1 MAARPGITLD
11 RPPPAP
17 SYSHQ
22 PLAASDAL
30 LASALDLPSNPCIV
44 YARFTPTHATNNPQD
59 ALEAARRSI
68 LSRNAS
74 KSLLDSLLPSVH
86 ISSSDPFVCIFKL
99 TEATAADSTTGYL
112 RTLVFD
118 GLTVHQVSS
127 FAPPSSSSL
136 LPNPDVRNVTAHFY
150 QAVRLR
156 IIDDIVRASSKPQ
169 ASSIRRLVRRFKDG
183 FLMSQISSSSSDW
196 EYGAITRPLIF
207 CQLQVHFSYSPGG
220 SPSHLVVHPT
230 LVPTPFLDISRAL
243 PLPAGTPITLLP
255 FGTPAYF
262 LASYSGPTAGLIKQF
277 QTSLQGLG
285 AGDWESV
292 PKSSTDQTPPFIIG
306 WIKVENKQG
315 EDKGLTIIY
324 PSRLCLSYAPYSS
337 SRPPL
342 EHIPELPA
350 PLQPSPQAAPAIP
363 PGNFSPLDPV
373 RPASTPI
380 TSHPKRPPIFTT
392 PTTESLYS
400 FRALTLSKAKDLR
413 SIATEVGGYVD
424 AVARERERERERLKR
439 ERETGTNCSPKLI
452 RTAATTPAAVP
463 TPTTVDLSLSTT
475 SFSPPPLPGGPSQ
488 LQQAPPP
495 ASGPQLQPSLNI
507 QHFYPSPPQ
516 TAPSATNTSTEAK
529 TSPTIEA
536 SPSYPLPESTPTA
549 ADVPSE
555 SLNPPIPA
563 TVLPTPS
570 ASASSNSTAYDPY
583 PMDTTWSSQP
593 GDSYLAMD
601 MNMDFE
607 MDDMMDFGLNIG
619 SMSGGTNSSGLDSM
633 GMGMSISGLS
643 SGATSFGDRRN
654 VSLGS
659 VTGGNMEFED
669 AFTDDDFS
677 FFDRPQRAVPI
688 PPAPAHPPVPANV
701 APVMSHSRDASGSG
715 LLAASA
721 LPVNSPPNFGDVH
734 QSGGPG
740 PPAPFNASLHHAG
753 PSGTTHN
760 QQMWT
765 PGGFMDGF
773 TPRSLDH
780 PDSVP
785 PELLPSSPGQTPESH
800 SAPATPN
807 VHLEFG
813 GSAAGSSS
821 NSNHYGGKLFEPIPF
836 APYHRQADGKYFAGK
851 FSFSLP
857 TPPADGDET
866 VAGFVSLP
874 SSPNG
879 WRNQYNA
886 ATDPRIGVVKKLIGV
901 KRKTPFAHA
910 ARNAPRSCS
919 WLSQEEWEKPHS
931 SSKEDDAKSDVESEA
946 SSEDSEVEEEE
957 EAEDID
963 TPMLSRPATPPP
975 SYLPLGPSLLATQ
988 FSHMH
993 LLPLAQPVRPP
1004 GSALDDLSP
1013 IALVSATSTSSHH
1026 PNPHPITI
1034 NPPPSVPTPVSPAAT
1049 MGAASEKSRSFEA
1062 AAFAV
1067 AAEVVENPLWAETW
1081 HANAVGAKPAAAVWA
1096 TDVRAVSKLMG
1107 IALGCKNEEGCFTIE
1122 DLFGLHVSATD
1133 KTLRPLEA
1141 PMVSIGKSSV
1151 IGKGDA
1157 IMEVLPSALRFWE
1170 KLGLK
1175 PKGGRKDLSVFVL
1188 FEDDGDKTPLMQSWL
1203 SAVMNTYQARHYG
1216 LMTPGK
1222 STSPVDG
1229 LVPLRFD
1236 ASFRKNLSTFFSRL
1250 PASQPTTMIFM
1261 IVPASMMTLS
1271 SPTLR
1276 QILSVSKKMLAN
1288 SLPCKIAFEFVPE
1301 QAILSVLERSTAY
1314 DPALDV
1320 LTSSVYN
1327 RILVPI
1333 ERSRARRIPPFDV
1346 DSTSYLMA
1354 PSFTL
1359 ARPVYNKVSYV
1370 RSAHTS
1376 LDVMDRYTL
1385 LHVGYHLSS
1394 CGKWIIACCVDQR
1407 AEMYDLGVWLT
1418 QSPTNGGPEHESA
1431 EGEATAVVSDE
1442 EYAVKKV
1449 WDFAMQFSRKTNV
1462 EWRVIFA
1469 RLGVLNKK
1477 EMNGMDILS
1486 SSLTETDLSIRS
1498 LDESTEQRR
1507 RPILRQT
1514 AVTPQPYVT
1523 TPPPSTSNTRPSPP
1537 GRSPSSSKPH
1547 TVFTDTSSTTYAIHP
1562 LNRMPISLPPSQI
1575 DLGLEQSFVPES
1587 ASLSSTPSPQPHTS
1601 IPTPLASAPT
1611 PAADFVP
1618 TPSSVSTCHPHPLSF
1633 LPLHTSH
1640 LIRIPSKT
1648 SSTSISSLSS
1658 LFSTVITQISTHLLC
1673 TVHSSSY
1680 NHPIQASSP
1689 SAQAPSDEQLMVD
1702 VTRNFYELGVLGR
1715 ARLKSGKETGGQDLP
1730 FHLAAVD
1737 SMRVAL
1743 ERDWD
1748 RLDAGVD
1755 G

>member
-1 MAARPGITLD
+1 MSPHISTRPLFHTEASQALQERLLDESDFILLLRLGIWC
-11 RPPPAP
+11 
-17 SYSHQ
+17 HHK
-22 PLAASDAL
+22 
-30 LASALDLPSNPCIV
+30 ALDILPASNTLLVLSRRLTLPPCCPSHPRSNAFLG
-44 YARFTPTHATNNPQD
+44 YLPRFTAP
-59 ALEAARRSI
+59 
-68 LSRNAS
+68 SRNANNVAPIRNS
-74 KSLLDSLLPSVH
+74 GLFSRLL
-86 ISSSDPFVCIFKL
+86 F
-99 TEATAADSTTGYL
+99 
-112 RTLVFD
+112 R
-118 GLTVHQVSS
+118 
-127 FAPPSSSSL
+127 
-136 LPNPDVRNVTAHFY
+136 
-150 QAVRLR
+150 
-156 IIDDIVRASSKPQ
+156 
-169 ASSIRRLVRRFKDG
+169 
-183 FLMSQISSSSSDW
+183 
-196 EYGAITRPLIF
+196 
-207 CQLQVHFSYSPGG
+207 
-220 SPSHLVVHPT
+220 
-230 LVPTPFLDISRAL
+230 
-243 PLPAGTPITLLP
+243 
-255 FGTPAYF
+255 
-262 LASYSGPTAGLIKQF
+262 PTAGLIKQF
-277 QTSLQGLG
+277 RTSLQGLG

-292 PKSSTDQTPPFIIG
+292 PKFSTGVRRDDQISPFIIG

-315 EDKGLTIIY
+315 EDKGLTVIY

-337 SRPPL
+337 SRPQL

-363 PGNFSPLDPV
+363 PGNFPPLDPV
-373 RPASTPI
+373 RSASTPI

-400 FRALTLSKAKDLR
+400 FRALTLSKPKDLR
-413 SIATEVGGYVD
+413 RIATEVGGYVD

-439 ERETGTNCSPKLI
+439 ERENGSSCSPKLV

-463 TPTTVDLSLSTT
+463 TPIAVDPSLPTT
-475 SFSPPPLPGGPSQ
+475 SFATIPLPGGPSQ
-488 LQQAPPP
+488 LQQVPPP
-495 ASGPQLQPSLNI
+495 SSASQLQPSLNI

-516 TAPSATNTSTEAK
+516 TAPSTTNTSTEVK
-529 TSPTIEA
+529 ILPVIEA
-536 SPSYPLPESTPTA
+536 SPPYPLLESTPIAT
-549 ADVPSE
+549 DLPSE
-555 SLNPPIPA
+555 TLNPPITTTS

-570 ASASSNSTAYDPY
+570 TSASSSSTTYDPY
-583 PMDTTWSSQP
+583 PMDATWSSQQP

-601 MNMDFE
+601 MDMDFG
-607 MDDMMDFGLNIG
+607 MDDIMDFGLNMG
-619 SMSGGTNSSGLDSM
+619 SMSGGASSSGLDNM
-633 GMGMSISGLS
+633 GIGMSMSGLS
-643 SGATSFGDRRN
+643 SDTTSFGDRRT
-654 VSLGS
+654 VSLGPA
-659 VTGGNMEFED
+659 TGANMEFED

-688 PPAPAHPPVPANV
+688 PPATTRLPVPASV
-701 APVMSHSRDASGSG
+701 APVTSHSRNVSGSG

-721 LPVNSPPNFGDVH
+721 LPANSPPNFGDLH

-740 PPAPFNASLHHAG
+740 PPAPFNAGLHHA
-753 PSGTTHN
+753 PLSGTTHN

-765 PGGFMDGF
+765 PSGLMDGF
-773 TPRSLDH
+773 TPRSLEH

-813 GSAAGSSS
+813 GAAASSSSSS
-821 NSNHYGGKLFEPIPF
+821 NNNNYGGKLFEPIPF

-857 TPPADGDET
+857 TPPADEDEI

-879 WRNQYNA
+879 WRNKYNA

-910 ARNAPRSCS
+910 TRNPPRSCS
-919 WLSQEEWEKPHS
+919 WLCQEEWEKPHS
-931 SSKEDDAKSDVESEA
+931 TSKEDDARSDAESEA
-946 SSEDSEVEEEE
+946 SSEDSDVEEEE
-957 EAEDID
+957 DAEDID

-1013 IALVSATSTSSHH
+1013 IALASATSTSSHH
-1026 PNPHPITI
+1026 LDPHLTTI

-1049 MGAASEKSRSFEA
+1049 MGAASEKSRSLEA

-1067 AAEVVENPLWAETW
+1067 AAEVVENPC
-1081 HANAVGAKPAAAVWA
+1081 
-1096 TDVRAVSKLMG
+1096 
-1107 IALGCKNEEGCFTIE
+1107 CKNEEGCVTIE
-1122 DLFGLHVSATD
+1122 GLFGLHIPTTD
-1133 KTLRPLEA
+1133 GTLRPLEA
-1141 PMVSIGKSSV
+1141 PMVSIGKSNV

-1188 FEDDGDKTPLMQSWL
+1188 FEDDGDKTPLMQNWL

-1216 LMTPGK
+1216 VMTPGK
-1222 STSPVDG
+1222 STSSVDG

-1261 IVPASMMTLS
+1261 IVPAAMMTLS
-1271 SPTLR
+1271 SPALR

-1288 SLPCKIAFEFVPE
+1288 SLPCKITLEFVPE

-1314 DPALDV
+1314 DSELDV

-1333 ERSRARRIPPFDV
+1333 ERSRARRIPPFDD

-1359 ARPVYNKVSYV
+1359 ARPVYNRVSYV

-1385 LHVGYHLSS
+1385 LHVGYHLSL

-1418 QSPTNGGPEHESA
+1418 QSPANGGQEHESA
-1431 EGEATAVVSDE
+1431 EGEATAVISDE

-1449 WDFAMQFSRKTNV
+1449 WDFATQFARKTNV
-1462 EWRVIFA
+1462 EWRVVFA
-1469 RLGVLNKK
+1469 RLGVLNEK
-1477 EMNGMDILS
+1477 EMNGMDI
-1486 SSLTETDLSIRS
+1486 
-1498 LDESTEQRR
+1498 
-1507 RPILRQT
+1507 
-1514 AVTPQPYVT
+1514 
-1523 TPPPSTSNTRPSPP
+1523 
-1537 GRSPSSSKPH
+1537 
-1547 TVFTDTSSTTYAIHP
+1547 F
-1562 LNRMPISLPPSQI
+1562 
-1575 DLGLEQSFVPES
+1575 
-1587 ASLSSTPSPQPHTS
+1587 
-1601 IPTPLASAPT
+1601 
-1611 PAADFVP
+1611 
-1618 TPSSVSTCHPHPLSF
+1618 
-1633 LPLHTSH
+1633 
-1640 LIRIPSKT
+1640 
-1648 SSTSISSLSS
+1648 
-1658 LFSTVITQISTHLLC
+1658 
-1673 TVHSSSY
+1673 
-1680 NHPIQASSP
+1680 
-1689 SAQAPSDEQLMVD
+1689 
-1702 VTRNFYELGVLGR
+1702 
-1715 ARLKSGKETGGQDLP
+1715 
-1730 FHLAAVD
+1730 
-1737 SMRVAL
+1737 VAL
-1743 ERDWD
+1743 FD
-1748 RLDAGVD
+1748 
-1755 G
+1755 